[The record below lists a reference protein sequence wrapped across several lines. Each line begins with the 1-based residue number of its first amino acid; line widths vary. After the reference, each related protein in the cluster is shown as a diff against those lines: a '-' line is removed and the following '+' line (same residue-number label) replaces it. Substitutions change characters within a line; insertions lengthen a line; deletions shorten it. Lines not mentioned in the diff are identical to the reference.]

1 MSLSFA
7 QKMKLAKDLIMNAS
21 KISKLVKEKSEELF
35 KYEQKT
41 MFPNNKGHVKINGK
55 GDCLEVRFSPEFSQ
69 PDKQRELEKQ
79 LELTISISNA
89 NMLQYYIEQAKK
101 LGEDIDP
108 EILKQIENQIIDE
121 DKT

>member
-1 MSLSFA
+1 MSLSFT

-21 KISKLVKEKSEELF
+21 KITKVVKEKSEELF

-41 MFPNNKGHVKINGK
+41 MFPNGKGHIKINGK
-55 GDCLEVRFSPEFSQ
+55 GDCTEVRFSPEFSQ

-108 EILKQIENQIIDE
+108 ELLKQIENEIIDE